1 MSNKAI
7 LIVDDEAQIRDSFKM
22 AFEQVGY
29 STYLAESGEE
39 ALDVLQTDNIH
50 VMEAAK
56 AGVSNYVIKPFTPDT
71 FSEKLQ
77 KVLG

>member
-7 LIVDDEAQIRDSFKM
+7 LIVDDEAQIRDAFRM

-39 ALDVLQTDNIH
+39 ALDVLQTNK
-50 VMEAAK
+50 METK
-56 AGVSNYVIKPFTPDT
+56 IKEYE
-71 FSEKLQ
+71 SWM
-77 KVLG
+77 LG